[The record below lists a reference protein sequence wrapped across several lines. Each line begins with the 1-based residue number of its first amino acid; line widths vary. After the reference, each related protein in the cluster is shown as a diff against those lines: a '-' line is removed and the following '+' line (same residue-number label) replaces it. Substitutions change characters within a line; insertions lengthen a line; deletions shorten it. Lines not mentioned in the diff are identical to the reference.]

1 MPKRVVIF
9 VDYQNAY
16 HSARGL
22 FHDHKADPP
31 WMGQFDPLLFGEH
44 ILRSGNDPARTI
56 SQIRMYRGL
65 PDSAKQPGSHG
76 AATSQNS
83 KWESLPN
90 VKVKARPLR
99 YPPGFPK
106 FKPME
111 KGIDVQIALDF
122 ALMAVRGEYEVG
134 VLMSGDTDLLPAL
147 EEVLNL
153 TGAVVE
159 VAAWRADAPP
169 RHRLRLPGV
178 PIRCHWID
186 RLAYQAMADSTDYT
200 KRSR

>member
-31 WMGQFDPLLFGEH
+31 WMGQFAPLLLGDR
-44 ILRSGNDPARTI
+44 ILRSGNDPVRVI

-65 PDSAKQPGSHG
+65 PDSTKQPGSHG
-76 AATSQNS
+76 AATSQISN
-83 KWESLPN
+83 WESSPN
-90 VKVKARPLR
+90 VAVTTRPLR

-106 FKPME
+106 FKPIE

-122 ALMAVRGEYEVG
+122 ALMAARGEYDVG
-134 VLMSGDTDLLPAL
+134 VLMSRDTDLLPVL
-147 EEVLNL
+147 EETVRLG
-153 TGAVVE
+153 TVKVE
-159 VAAWRADAPP
+159 VAAWQPIGRPG
-169 RHRLRLPGV
+169 HRLRLPRS

-186 RLAYQAMADSTDYT
+186 HLAYQSMQDSTDYT
-200 KRSR
+200 KRAR

>member
-16 HSARGL
+16 RSAREI
-22 FHDHKADPP
+22 FHERFQDPP
-31 WMGQFDPLLFGEH
+31 WMGQFDPLLLGEH
-44 ILRSGNDPARTI
+44 ILRSGNFPARTI

-76 AATSQNS
+76 AATSQIS

-106 FKPME
+106 FKPIE
-111 KGIDVQIALDF
+111 KDIDVQIALDF
-122 ALMAVRGEYEVG
+122 ALMAVRGEYDVG

-153 TGAVVE
+153 TSVVVE

-178 PIRCHWID
+178 QIRCHWID
-186 RLAYQAMADSTDYT
+186 RLAYQAMADGADYT
-200 KRSR
+200 KRAR

>member
-16 HSARGL
+16 RTAREI
-22 FHDHKADPP
+22 FHERFQDPP
-31 WMGQFDPLLFGEH
+31 WMGQFDPLLLGEH

-65 PDSAKQPGSHG
+65 PEYDMQPGSNR
-76 AATSQNS
+76 AAMRQNS
-83 KWESLPN
+83 KWGSLPTVSVN
-90 VKVKARPLR
+90 TRPLR
-99 YPPGFPK
+99 YPPDFPK
-106 FKPME
+106 TKPVE

-122 ALMAVRGEYEVG
+122 ALMAVRGEYDVG

-147 EEVLNL
+147 EE
-153 TGAVVE
+153 AVGLGTVKVE
-159 VAAWRADAPP
+159 VAAWQPIGRPG
-169 RHRLRLPGV
+169 HRLRLPRS

-186 RLAYQAMADSTDYT
+186 HFAYQAMADGTDYT
-200 KRSR
+200 KRAR